1 MSIFNP
7 AISLVCAFFY
17 SLLVSFSY
25 FEVYFIIPLIFLL
38 FINKDNLLYIF
49 KKLLFLNLF
58 IFILFLTLLYSSSF
72 EDALNI
78 YIRANAII
86 LFNLSL
92 FFSSKGYDIVR
103 ALSILKLPKSLV
115 ATTYFTLKMIEFL
128 STDFVLIKNSL
139 KARGFKANTSL
150 FAYETFGNIL
160 GLLFVKAI
168 RKSYALKQTFIY
180 RGFNGEIF
188 LNDDFLLNIKD
199 YYLIVVTFS
208 IILIKVIYELFI

>member
-7 AISLVCAFFY
+7 AISLVCAFLY
-17 SLLVSFSY
+17 SLIVSFSY
-25 FEVYFIIPLIFLL
+25 FEVYFLFPLAFLL
-38 FINKDNLLYIF
+38 FVNKVHLFTIF

-58 IFILFLTLLYSSSF
+58 IFILFLTLLYSSTFYDS
-72 EDALNI
+72 LNI

-86 LFNLSL
+86 LFNLCL

-115 ATTYFTLKMIEFL
+115 STTYFTLKMIEFL
-128 STDFVLIKNSL
+128 SQDFVLIKNSL
-139 KARGFKANTSL
+139 KARGFKARTSL
-150 FAYETFGNIL
+150 FTYETFGNIL

-180 RGFNGEIF
+180 RGFKGEIF
-188 LNDDFLLNIKD
+188 LNDDFSLNKND
-199 YYLIVVTFS
+199 LFLVVVTFFT
-208 IILIKVIYELFI
+208 ILIKVIYELFI

>member
-7 AISLVCAFFY
+7 AISLVCAFCY
-17 SLLVSFSY
+17 SLIVSFSY
-25 FEVYFIIPLIFLL
+25 FEVYFLLPIVFLL
-38 FINKDNLLYIF
+38 FINRTHLLIIL

-58 IFILFLTLLYSSSF
+58 IFILFLTLLYSSTF

-86 LFNLSL
+86 LFNLCL

-115 ATTYFTLKMIEFL
+115 SSTYFTLKMIEVL
-128 STDFVLIKNSL
+128 SQDFVLIKNSL

-150 FAYETFGNIL
+150 FTYETFGNVL

-168 RKSYALKQTFIY
+168 RKSYALKQTFMH
-180 RGFNGEIF
+180 RGFKGEIF
-188 LNDDFLLNIKD
+188 LNDDFSLGKKDFLLI
-199 YYLIVVTFS
+199 LTTFF